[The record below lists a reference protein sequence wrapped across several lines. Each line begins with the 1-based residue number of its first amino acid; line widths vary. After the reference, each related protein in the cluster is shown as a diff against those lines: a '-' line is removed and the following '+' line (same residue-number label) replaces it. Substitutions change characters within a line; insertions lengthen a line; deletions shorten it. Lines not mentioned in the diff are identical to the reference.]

1 MSQRTKHVNEEIIV
15 ELKFKVTINSFSN
28 YNGFKEGQIE
38 QAIQEFKENIQKEL
52 EYKVNGE
59 YSQQEF
65 LETVDFVSYEADSQ
79 NGLYRFAGLF
89 SADLEAQNIQI
100 SINLNRSRNEQ

>member
-1 MSQRTKHVNEEIIV
+1 MSQINKSVNEEMIV
-15 ELKFKVTINSFSN
+15 ELKFKVTIKSFSN
-28 YNGFKEGQIE
+28 HNGFKEGQIE

-65 LETVDFVSYEADSQ
+65 LESVDLVYYEVDSE
-79 NGLYRFAGLF
+79 NGL
-89 SADLEAQNIQI
+89 
-100 SINLNRSRNEQ
+100 

>member
-1 MSQRTKHVNEEIIV
+1 MSQINKSVNEEMIV
-15 ELKFKVTINSFSN
+15 ELKFKVTIKSFSN
-28 YNGFKEGQIE
+28 HNGFKEGQIE

-65 LETVDFVSYEADSQ
+65 LE
-79 NGLYRFAGLF
+79 
-89 SADLEAQNIQI
+89 SADLVYYEVDSENC
-100 SINLNRSRNEQ
+100 L

>member
-1 MSQRTKHVNEEIIV
+1 MSQKIHHVNEEIIV

-28 YNGFKEGQIE
+28 HNGFREGQIE

-59 YSQQEF
+59 YSQKEF
-65 LETVDFVSYEADSQ
+65 LESVDFVYYEADSQ
-79 NGLYRFAGLF
+79 NG
-89 SADLEAQNIQI
+89 I
-100 SINLNRSRNEQ
+100 